1 MRNLLNRQGRSSIS
15 WHWLCRPIL
24 WSCVLRCHL
33 RCCVLRRCH
42 LRSKPRLHAGLWCRL
57 NLLLSWIQRNDLLR
71 NVYPSSP
78 LTIENARVRWNSRLV
93 RVGRLSHLILLQ
105 LNSVWIADLAWC
117 GLHRQSLSWC
127 CLVWPSLVRDRLHGR
142 SVVR

>member
-1 MRNLLNRQGRSSIS
+1 MRS
-15 WHWLCRPIL
+15 
-24 WSCVLRCHL
+24 HL
-33 RCCVLRRCH
+33 RACH

-105 LNSVWIADLAWC
+105 LNSAWIADLARC

-127 CLVWPSLVRDRLHGR
+127 CLVWPSLVRNRLQGR